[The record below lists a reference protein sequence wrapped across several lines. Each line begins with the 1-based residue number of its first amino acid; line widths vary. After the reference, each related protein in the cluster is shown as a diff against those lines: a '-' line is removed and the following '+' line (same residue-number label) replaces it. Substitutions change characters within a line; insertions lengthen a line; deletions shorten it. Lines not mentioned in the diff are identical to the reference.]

1 MQASFTQERWSGE
14 EGRNRYCRIKGVCLG
29 CGSKTR
35 DPVRNYGKSF
45 LIRDQYQAA
54 KCFTAV
60 SDADVNIEMI
70 SFGTSTAALYF
81 LVREEKLDVA
91 LKALH
96 DIFFD

>member
-1 MQASFTQERWSGE
+1 MALVSIVGE
-14 EGRNRYCRIKGVCLG
+14 GLQTNRGV
-29 CGSKTR
+29 
-35 DPVRNYGKSF
+35 
-45 LIRDQYQAA
+45 AA

-81 LVREEKLDVA
+81 LVREEKLDVT

-96 DIFFD
+96 DIFFN